1 VRGGDGP
8 RPIWRR
14 QLMTSRGSIDLVAV
28 TFACLIGIAVVSFAS
43 PLPVR
48 LPVGVVASLVL
59 PGYALSAA
67 LFLPGELDRLE
78 RAALAFSLSLGLTI
92 VAAPVLDRL
101 PGGLRP
107 EALVAAVS
115 SITLSSVAVA
125 WWRRRS
131 SRLSP
136 RRRVASGRPRG
147 GLRSKP
153 AAWAGIAVG
162 VVAIASVALLARDV
176 GSGAQAATEFFL
188 LGPDGTV
195 DHVPAHVLVGKPT
208 TITVGISNHDDSTQA
223 YQVIVESGSERL
235 ATAGPITVASGQ
247 TWTGDLGFTVPAPG
261 VDQMVRIS
269 LLRRPDAQP
278 FRSLSLQIDASAAS

>member
-1 VRGGDGP
+1 
-8 RPIWRR
+8 
-14 QLMTSRGSIDLVAV
+14 MTRYASIDLVAV
-28 TFACLIGIAVVSFAS
+28 ALACLIGIAAVSFAS
-43 PLPVR
+43 PLAVR

-59 PGYALSAA
+59 PGYALSTA

-78 RAALAFSLSLGLTI
+78 RAALAFSLSLGLVV

-107 EALVAAVS
+107 EALVAFVS
-115 SITLSSVAVA
+115 SITLSSIVVA
-125 WWRRRS
+125 WWRRRRS
-131 SRLSP
+131 RRLSTG
-136 RRRVASGRPRG
+136 RRVASGRPRG
-147 GLRSKP
+147 DLRWKP

-162 VVAIASVALLARDV
+162 VVAIASVAFLARDV
-176 GSGAQAATEFFL
+176 GSGAHAATEFFL

-208 TITVGISNHDDSTQA
+208 TITVGISNHDGSVQA
-223 YQVIVESGSERL
+223 YQVVVESGSERL
-235 ATAGPITVASGQ
+235 ATAGPITVGSGQ
-247 TWTGDLGFTVPAPG
+247 TWTGDLGFTVRTPG
-261 VDQMVRIS
+261 VDQVVRIS